1 MAPIAGETAI
11 SAKRAELA
19 GKTGILGLLSNKK
32 TSLIG
37 LFASLG
43 GLVYGYNQGMFA
55 QVLTMKSFQNA
66 TNGYAATTSIQQG
79 MLTSILELGAWVGTL
94 INGYLADKLGRRL
107 TVLVAVIVFCVGVIV
122 QACTTNKDYVFG
134 GRFVTGMGVGS
145 LSMVV
150 PLYNAELAPPE
161 IRGSLVAVQQLA
173 ITFGIMVSFW
183 IGYGTNYIGGTGES
197 QSKAAWLVPICIQ
210 ILPAVVLAIG
220 MMMFMPQSPR
230 HLMNTGREEECLQ
243 TLARLRGTS
252 TDDILVRI
260 EFLEIKSL
268 HMFEVETSAEKYPHL
283 QDGSFSSNF
292 KMGLND
298 YWSLVSNKSMFKR
311 TATACMIMVFQQW
324 NGINAINYY
333 APFIF
338 ADMKLPGNTTTLLAT
353 GVVGIVEFLFTIPA
367 VLWVDQIG
375 RKKILI
381 AGAIGMASCHF
392 IVAGIIGSYQH
403 SFEENRAAGWA
414 AIVFVWIFVI
424 NFAYSWGPVAWIVTS
439 EVFPLSM
446 RAKGVSIGGSSNWL
460 NNFAVGTATS
470 PFVEASTLAT
480 FIFFG
485 VVTTVGIFYVY
496 FFVPETM
503 GRTLEEMDEIFGT
516 TGVAAADAERKARI
530 ESEIGL
536 LALVG
541 VENPVLEKEKEVD
554 ALHTEKA
561 IETATEAPFE
571 SHDSHTETRTETYVT
586 GGTQ

>member
-1 MAPIAGETAI
+1 MSPLPGETAI

-19 GKTGILGLLSNKK
+19 GKTGIWGLLSNKK

-55 QVLTMKSFQNA
+55 QVLTMKSFQDA

-94 INGYLADKLGRRL
+94 INGYLADRLGRRV
-107 TVLVAVIVFCVGVIV
+107 TVLVAVVVFCVGVIV
-122 QACTTNKDYVFG
+122 QACTQNKDYVFG
-134 GRFVTGMGVGS
+134 GRFVTGLGVGS

-183 IGYGTNYIGGTGES
+183 IGYGTNYIGGTGDG
-197 QSKAAWLVPICIQ
+197 QSRAAWLIPICIQ
-210 ILPAVVLAIG
+210 ILPAVVLAAG
-220 MMMFMPQSPR
+220 MMLFMPQSPR

-243 TLARLRGTS
+243 TLARLRGAS
-252 TDDILVRI
+252 TDDLLVRI

-268 HMFEVETSAEKYPHL
+268 HLFEVETAAEKYPHL

-292 KMGLND
+292 KIGLND
-298 YWSLVSNKSMFKR
+298 YISLVTNKSLFKR

-333 APFIF
+333 APYIF
-338 ADMKLPGNTTTLLAT
+338 QDMQLPGNTTTLLAT

-381 AGAIGMASCHF
+381 AGAAGMAICHF

-403 SFEENRAAGWA
+403 SFGEHRAAGWA

-460 NNFAVGTATS
+460 NNFAVATATS
-470 PFVEASTLAT
+470 PFVSASTLGT

-485 VVTTVGIFYVY
+485 CVTTVGIAYVW

-503 GRTLEEMDEIFGT
+503 GRTLEEMDEIFGS
-516 TGVAAADAERKARI
+516 TGLAAADAERKHRI

-541 VENPVLEKEKEVD
+541 VESTEMMKEKELD
-554 ALHTEKA
+554 ASHDEK
-561 IETATEAPFE
+561 IVETNEAPLE
-571 SHDSHTETRTETYVT
+571 SHTETYTETFVEST
-586 GGTQ
+586 SQ